1 MLIRGDIAYGN
12 RRTFRKDKKYKKLA
26 KGSICWLNFRIMKI
40 REFKGLIPKKGE
52 AELIASLPY
61 DVVNFD
67 QACKEAEGKPLSF
80 MRVVRSELELGADVN
95 PYSDAVYA
103 HANENFKKL
112 VEGGH
117 LVREEKPCMYL
128 YRQQMGE
135 HSQTGLVATFS
146 AEDYDADVI
155 KKHEKTREA
164 KENDRFRLT
173 KELRV
178 NTGPVFLTV
187 KDGTALD
194 RIVEDKKDEDA
205 LCDFVAEDGIRHS
218 VWRIDDPAKLEEI
231 RATFAAIPCAYVAD
245 GHHRSA
251 SNARCARAF
260 KADNP
265 NHTGDEDYNWF
276 LSVCFPA
283 GQLRILPYN
292 RVVKDLAGMSQ
303 EQFLEKLG
311 AVCEVSESG
320 VKEPSQSK
328 EVSMYLGGKWYSLK
342 FNNTENLDAVSS
354 LDVALLQDRV
364 LAPLLNIGD
373 PRTDERIDFVGGI
386 KGVGELENLVN
397 GGGFAVAFSM
407 YPTTVAQLM
416 AIADAGQIM
425 PPKST
430 WFEPKLRSG
439 LFVHSF

>member
-1 MLIRGDIAYGN
+1 
-12 RRTFRKDKKYKKLA
+12 
-26 KGSICWLNFRIMKI
+26 MKI
-40 REFKGLIPKKGE
+40 KAFKGLRPTQDKAE
-52 AELIASLPY
+52 AIASLPY
-61 DVVNFD
+61 DVVNFQ

-80 MRVVRSELELGADVN
+80 MRVVRSELELDPSID
-95 PYSDAVYA
+95 PYSEPVYA
-103 HANENFKKL
+103 HAKENFQKL
-112 VEGGH
+112 VDGGH
-117 LVREEKPCMYL
+117 MVREDAPSMYL

-146 AEDYDADVI
+146 AEDYDNDVI

-164 KENDRFRLT
+164 KENDRYRLT
-173 KELRV
+173 RTLRV

-187 KDGTALD
+187 KDGTLLD
-194 RIVEDKKDEDA
+194 EIVENKKDEDA
-205 LCDFVAEDGIRHS
+205 LFDFVAEDGIRHS
-218 VWRIDDPAKLEEI
+218 VWKISDPETLAKIVE
-231 RATFAAIPCAYVAD
+231 TFDNIPCAYVAD

-251 SNARCARAF
+251 SNARCARLM

-283 GQLRILPYN
+283 GQLKILPYN
-292 RVVKDLAGMSQ
+292 RVVKDLAGNTK

-311 AVCEVSESG
+311 NVCKLTKSG
-320 VKEPSQSK
+320 QKAPEGSLN
-328 EVSMYLGGKWYSLK
+328 VSMYLDGQWYSLE
-342 FNNTENLDAVSS
+342 FENTEGLDAVSS

-386 KGVGELENLVN
+386 KGTDELERLVN
-397 GGGFAVAFSM
+397 EDGFAVAFSM

-439 LFVHSF
+439 LFVHTF

>member
-1 MLIRGDIAYGN
+1 
-12 RRTFRKDKKYKKLA
+12 
-26 KGSICWLNFRIMKI
+26 MKI
-40 REFKGLIPKKGE
+40 KAFKGLRPTQDKAE
-52 AELIASLPY
+52 AIASLPY
-61 DVVNFD
+61 DVVNFQ

-80 MRVVRSELELGADVN
+80 MRVVRSELELDPN
-95 PYSDAVYA
+95 IDPYSEPVYV
-103 HANENFKKL
+103 HAKENFQKL
-112 VEGGH
+112 VDEGH
-117 LVREEKPCMYL
+117 MIREDVPCMYL
-128 YRQQMGE
+128 YRQQMGA

-146 AEDYDADVI
+146 AEDYDNDVI

-164 KENDRFRLT
+164 KENDRYRLT
-173 KELRV
+173 RTLRV

-187 KDGTALD
+187 KDGTLLD
-194 RIVEDKKDEDA
+194 KIVEDKKDEDA
-205 LCDFVAEDGIRHS
+205 LFDFVAEDGIRHS
-218 VWRIDDPAKLEEI
+218 VWKISDPETLAKIVE
-231 RATFAAIPCAYVAD
+231 TFDNIPCAYVAD

-251 SNARCARAF
+251 SNARCARLM

-283 GQLRILPYN
+283 GQLKILPYN
-292 RVVKDLAGMSQ
+292 RVIKDLSGNSK

-311 AVCEVSESG
+311 KVCKLTKSGQKAPEESL
-320 VKEPSQSK
+320 K
-328 EVSMYLGGKWYSLK
+328 VSMYLDGEWYSLE
-342 FNNTENLDAVSS
+342 FEGTEGLDAVSS

-386 KGVGELENLVN
+386 KGTDELERLVN
-397 GGGFAVAFSM
+397 EDGFAVAFSM

-439 LFVHSF
+439 LFVHTF

>member
-1 MLIRGDIAYGN
+1 
-12 RRTFRKDKKYKKLA
+12 
-26 KGSICWLNFRIMKI
+26 MKI
-40 REFKGLIPKKGE
+40 KAFKGLRPTQDK
-52 AELIASLPY
+52 AAAIASLPY
-61 DVVNFD
+61 DVVNFQ

-80 MRVVRSELELGADVN
+80 MRVVRSELELDPSID
-95 PYSDAVYA
+95 PYSEPVYA
-103 HANENFKKL
+103 HAKENFQKL
-112 VEGGH
+112 VDGGH
-117 LVREEKPCMYL
+117 MVREDAPSMYL

-146 AEDYDADVI
+146 AEDYDNDVI

-164 KENDRFRLT
+164 KENDRYRLT
-173 KELRV
+173 RTLRV

-187 KDGTALD
+187 KDGTLLD
-194 RIVEDKKDEDA
+194 KIVEDKKDEDA
-205 LCDFVAEDGIRHS
+205 LFDFVAEDGIRHS
-218 VWRIDDPAKLEEI
+218 VWKISDSETLAKIVE
-231 RATFAAIPCAYVAD
+231 TFDNIPCAYVAD

-251 SNARCARAF
+251 SNARCARLM
-260 KADNP
+260 KADNA

-283 GQLRILPYN
+283 GQLKILPYN
-292 RVVKDLAGMSQ
+292 RVVKDLAGNTK

-311 AVCEVSESG
+311 KVCKLTKSG
-320 VKEPSQSK
+320 QKAPEGSLK
-328 EVSMYLGGKWYSLK
+328 VSMYLDGEWYSLE
-342 FNNTENLDAVSS
+342 FENTDGLDAVSS

-386 KGVGELENLVN
+386 KGTDELERLVKED
-397 GGGFAVAFSM
+397 GFAVAFSM
-407 YPTTVAQLM
+407 YPTTVEQLM

-439 LFVHSF
+439 LFVHTF

>member
-1 MLIRGDIAYGN
+1 
-12 RRTFRKDKKYKKLA
+12 
-26 KGSICWLNFRIMKI
+26 MKI
-40 REFKGLIPKKGE
+40 KAFKGLRPTQDKAE
-52 AELIASLPY
+52 AIASLPY
-61 DVVNFD
+61 DVVNFQ

-80 MRVVRSELELGADVN
+80 MRVVRSELELDPSID
-95 PYSDAVYA
+95 PYSEPVYA
-103 HANENFKKL
+103 HAKENFQKL
-112 VEGGH
+112 VDGGH
-117 LVREEKPCMYL
+117 MVREDVPSMYL

-146 AEDYDADVI
+146 AEDYDNDVI

-164 KENDRFRLT
+164 KENDRYRLT
-173 KELRV
+173 RTLRV

-187 KDGTALD
+187 KDGTLLD
-194 RIVEDKKDEDA
+194 QIVENKKDEDA
-205 LCDFVAEDGIRHS
+205 LFDFVAEDGIRHS
-218 VWRIDDPAKLEEI
+218 VWKISDPEILAKIVE
-231 RATFAAIPCAYVAD
+231 TFDNIPCAYVAD

-251 SNARCARAF
+251 SNARCARLM

-283 GQLRILPYN
+283 GQLKILPYN
-292 RVVKDLAGMSQ
+292 RVVKDLAGNTK

-311 AVCEVSESG
+311 KVCKLTKSG
-320 VKEPSQSK
+320 QKAPEGSLK
-328 EVSMYLGGKWYSLK
+328 VSMYLDGQWYSLE
-342 FNNTENLDAVSS
+342 FENTEGLDAVSS

-386 KGVGELENLVN
+386 KGTDELERLVN
-397 GGGFAVAFSM
+397 KDGFAVAFSM

-439 LFVHSF
+439 LFVHTF